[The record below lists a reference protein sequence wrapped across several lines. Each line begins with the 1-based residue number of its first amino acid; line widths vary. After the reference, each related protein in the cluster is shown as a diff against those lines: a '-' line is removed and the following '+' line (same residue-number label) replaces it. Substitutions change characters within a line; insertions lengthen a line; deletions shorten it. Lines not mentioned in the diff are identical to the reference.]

1 MVVNSRYHR
10 TNSQQW
16 TDLAGFAYS
25 AIRLRPTLPSA
36 SAVTMPAPLVVLW
49 FEQRIIDSRT
59 ASGFDIPLRIMAET
73 LANES
78 VTTRTHS
85 LSQVALAREP
95 VRLANERALILI
107 NQWMSE
113 PDELGAA
120 WWEAF
125 ENELKLVRLAFR
137 EE

>member
-49 FEQRIIDSRT
+49 FEQRIIDSH
-59 ASGFDIPLRIMAET
+59 G
-73 LANES
+73 
-78 VTTRTHS
+78 
-85 LSQVALAREP
+85 
-95 VRLANERALILI
+95 
-107 NQWMSE
+107 
-113 PDELGAA
+113 
-120 WWEAF
+120 
-125 ENELKLVRLAFR
+125 
-137 EE
+137 